1 MSFVNVS
8 WRTRQVWSVLRLTPF
23 DVSTDEGR
31 SKERYRRVILSA
43 AASGMA
49 KAITALTT
57 LISVPLT
64 VKYLGAERYGLWMT
78 ISSVIAML
86 SFADLGLGN
95 GLVNAI
101 AEAHGR
107 DDRAAASRYVSSSFF
122 MLLGA
127 AALILAAFALVY
139 RFTAWPQVFNVTSD
153 AATREAGPALAA
165 FVVCF
170 AASIPLGVVQ
180 RVQLGYQEG
189 FASSIWQSVGSLGGL
204 VGVVLAVYHHAG
216 LPCLVLAMSGAPV
229 LATAVNCMVQFLWRR
244 PWLCPRWN
252 QIDLGAGRKIA
263 SPGMLFLILQLLA
276 MIGSASDNLII
287 AQMFGA
293 SAVAGY
299 AVVQKLFSVAL
310 LSQFFVA
317 PLWPAFGEALARG
330 DYSWAA
336 RTLRRSI
343 LISVALGGCAA
354 LPLLIFGRQIVA
366 FWAGRQLTPSGALLA
381 GFAAHAILGG
391 YGGAMSAFLNSGSL
405 LGRQVSFYGAASIA
419 ALILKV
425 ALARYWQVAGVIW
438 ATVIAYGTLYAIPS
452 WLLSHQHL
460 LHSQKRSHAVR

>member
-1 MSFVNVS
+1 MSFVDVS
-8 WRTRQVWSVLRLTPF
+8 QRARQVWSVLRLTPF
-23 DVSTDEGR
+23 DTSTDEER
-31 SKERYRRVILSA
+31 SKERYRRVILGA
-43 AASGMA
+43 AAFGTS

-64 VKYLGAERYGLWMT
+64 VNYLGAERYGLWMT
-78 ISSVIAML
+78 ISSVIVML
-86 SFADLGLGN
+86 GFADLGLGN

-107 DDRAAASRYVSSSFF
+107 DDRMAASRYVSSGFF
-122 MLLGA
+122 MLLGVA
-127 AALILAAFALVY
+127 VLILVAFALAY
-139 RFTAWPQVFNVTSD
+139 RFVAWPWVFNVTSD
-153 AATREAGPALAA
+153 AAAREAGPALAV

-170 AASIPLGVVQ
+170 AAGIPLGIVQ

-189 FASSIWQSVGSLGGL
+189 FASSIWQSAGSLGGL
-204 VGVVLAVYHHAG
+204 VGVVLAIYHQVG
-216 LPCLVLAMSGAPV
+216 LPWLVLAMSGAPV
-229 LATAVNCMVQFLWRR
+229 LATAVNWMVQFLWRR
-244 PWLCPRWN
+244 PWLCPRWS
-252 QIDLGAGRKIA
+252 QVDLGAGRKIA
-263 SPGMLFLILQLLA
+263 NLGMLFLVLQLLTL
-276 MIGSASDNLII
+276 MGSASDNLII

-299 AVVQKLFSVAL
+299 AVVQKLFSIAL

-317 PLWPAFGEALARG
+317 PLWPAFGEALARH
-330 DYSWAA
+330 DYSWVA

-354 LPLLIFGRQIVA
+354 LPLLVFGRQIIA
-366 FWAGRQLTPSGALLA
+366 FWAGGQLTPSIALLA
-381 GFAAHAILGG
+381 GFAAHAVLGG

-460 LHSQKRSHAVR
+460 LHSRERSHAAR